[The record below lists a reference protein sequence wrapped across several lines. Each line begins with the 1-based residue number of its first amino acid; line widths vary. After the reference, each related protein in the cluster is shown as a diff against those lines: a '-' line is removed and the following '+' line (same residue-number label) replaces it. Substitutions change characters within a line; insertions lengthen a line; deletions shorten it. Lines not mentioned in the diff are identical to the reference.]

1 VETEYGEVEIDI
13 AEVKKNSIV
22 FLARHGKEHGT
33 LPHRI
38 NYRANLKAL
47 QKLGV
52 QHIFATA
59 AVGSLNPNYP
69 TGSLVVISDFLDMT
83 KQRPLTFFEGGLEGA
98 KHVNMDDPYCANLRK
113 HLLETAKRHDV
124 QFKGNAIYIC
134 TEGPRFE
141 TESEIKM
148 MREWGGDVV
157 GMTSV
162 PEVVLTKELGLC
174 YASVGFVVNM
184 ATVMERGP
192 IQLESIREMLAQNKE
207 KVSLMFL
214 DIFKKTLDQK
224 NCGCLDSIVNL

>member
-1 VETEYGEVEIDI
+1 MASLHSRKTVETEYGEVEIDI
-13 AEVKKNSIV
+13 AEIKKKSIV

-38 NYRANLKAL
+38 NYRENLKAL

-148 MREWGGDVV
+148 MREWG
-157 GMTSV
+157 S
-162 PEVVLTKELGLC
+162 
-174 YASVGFVVNM
+174 
-184 ATVMERGP
+184 
-192 IQLESIREMLAQNKE
+192 
-207 KVSLMFL
+207 
-214 DIFKKTLDQK
+214 
-224 NCGCLDSIVNL
+224 GCSRNDKCT